1 VTGTSEL
8 DRFPDLCN
16 LSPNTVN
23 SSNTIGTRRNF
34 LLPDLIGKAVNGAN
48 AWKKIIHQTTVATQF
63 GKPNKFPDV
72 WCIRSC
78 VQPMKNSAISEIIFH

>member
-1 VTGTSEL
+1 MCVTGMSEL

-23 SSNTIGTRRNF
+23 SFNPIGMRRNF
-34 LLPDLIGKAVNGAN
+34 LHPDLIGKVINGAN
-48 AWKKIIHQTTVATQF
+48 AWKKIVYETTVATQF
-63 GKPNKFPDV
+63 GKPSKFPDV

-78 VQPMKNSAISEIIFH
+78 VQPEKFSYQ